1 MRQHELEVW
10 LRGSDDQG
18 STAADIAILGV
29 DTGVVT
35 EPIARSIGFVLA
47 VLRDIYADDAAV
59 WRWLWRPRS
68 ELGYARAADLLLA
81 GDGARIE
88 ALVTYQW
95 NAAQTGG
102 GQRSVTTARVG
113 TGCEF
118 GVRSADERLR
128 QKRSGV
134 ATE

>member
-10 LRGSDDQG
+10 LRGDDHG
-18 STAADIAILGV
+18 STAADIAMLGA
-29 DTGVVT
+29 DTGAVT

-47 VLRDIYADDAAV
+47 ALRDIYADDAAV

-95 NAAQTGG
+95 NAAQAGG
-102 GQRSVTTARVG
+102 ALQPAHDATFQHAGG
-113 TGCEF
+113 TCS
-118 GVRSADERLR
+118 SAWRP
-128 QKRSGV
+128 
-134 ATE
+134 

>member
-10 LRGSDDQG
+10 LRGGDDQG
-18 STAADIAILGV
+18 STAADIAILGA
-29 DTGVVT
+29 DTGSVT

-47 VLRDIYADDAAV
+47 ALRDIYADDAAV

-68 ELGYARAADLLLA
+68 ELGYARAADVLLA

-95 NAAQTGG
+95 NAAQSGG
-102 GQRSVTTARVG
+102 GHQPTHEGTLQHAGGTRSPAW
-113 TGCEF
+113 
-118 GVRSADERLR
+118 RS
-128 QKRSGV
+128 
-134 ATE
+134 

>member
-1 MRQHELEVW
+1 MRQHELEKW
-10 LRGSDDQG
+10 LRGSDDRG
-18 STAADIAILGV
+18 STAADIAILGA
-29 DTGVVT
+29 DTGSVT
-35 EPIARSIGFVLA
+35 EPIARSVGFVLA

-102 GQRSVTTARVG
+102 ARHPARDDTFQHAG
-113 TGCEF
+113 GSSP
-118 GVRSADERLR
+118 SAWRP
-128 QKRSGV
+128 
-134 ATE
+134 

>member
-1 MRQHELEVW
+1 MRQHDLEVW

-18 STAADIAILGV
+18 STAADIAILGA
-29 DTGVVT
+29 DTGSVT

-47 VLRDIYADDAAV
+47 ALRDIYADDVAV

-95 NAAQTGG
+95 NAAQ
-102 GQRSVTTARVG
+102 A
-113 TGCEF
+113 
-118 GVRSADERLR
+118 RSAHHEDTF
-128 QKRSGV
+128 QHTG
-134 ATE
+134 

>member
-29 DTGVVT
+29 DTGAVT
-35 EPIARSIGFVLA
+35 EPTARSIGFVLA
-47 VLRDIYADDAAV
+47 ALRDIYADDAAV

-102 GQRSVTTARVG
+102 GQPPAREGRVQSAGSTRPSAWRSY
-113 TGCEF
+113 
-118 GVRSADERLR
+118 
-128 QKRSGV
+128 
-134 ATE
+134 